1 MYDKKTKKTTICN
14 YDKLDFIISQ
24 FLKISSSFSKKYLI
38 MSLESGNLSEKKM
51 LKILNLLDSVDF
63 VIFFYPHPSTQD
75 FENENEFKKYNVNKD
90 INLNLIKKLE
100 EHKKIYIFDNLYHL
114 CKDCSIDEYRKL
126 FWDGQHF
133 TLDTSLYL
141 SRKFENFLNKIIY

>member
-1 MYDKKTKKTTICN
+1 MK
-14 YDKLDFIISQ
+14 
-24 FLKISSSFSKKYLI
+24 
-38 MSLESGNLSEKKM
+38 
-51 LKILNLLDSVDF
+51 
-63 VIFFYPHPSTQD
+63 
-75 FENENEFKKYNVNKD
+75 NK
-90 INLNLIKKLE
+90 
-100 EHKKIYIFDNLYHL
+100 YIFILTITVIASLLLSITSEGLKHRSSYCKSCAHRLYSNNTCL